1 MKYELCFILLIMVI
15 NSVFIIYHEDSHMQI
30 AKYHNCVDYERS
42 FASFTCTAY
51 MPRSDEMK
59 LQEELLHSQNEIFGY
74 HILVLMNAI
83 LLSFFVILLKLT
95 D

>member
-15 NSVFIIYHEDSHMQI
+15 NSVYIIYHEDSHMQI
-30 AKYHNCVDYERS
+30 AKYHGCVGYERS

-51 MPRSDEMK
+51 IQRSDETK
-59 LQEELLHSQNEIFGY
+59 LQEELLHTQNEILGY
-74 HILVLMNAI
+74 HLLVVMNAI